1 MVHLSLGESGSII
14 TSRGDNSVISNEET
28 IGGSHQESFQDY
40 IGGTQESA
48 RFTKENSV
56 AFERRTK
63 EILGAS
69 RKRLVIGKN
78 TLAYKTTVP
87 DSSEA
92 GVVYNVLKSIGVRRH
107 GDGFFVNP
115 ILSIAFYSKFY
126 CS

>member
-40 IGGTQESA
+40 TGGAQEGS

-56 AFERRTK
+56 TFERRTK
-63 EILGAS
+63 EILGAN

-78 TLAYKTTVP
+78 YPCLQTNHTRL
-87 DSSEA
+87 
-92 GVVYNVLKSIGVRRH
+92 IGS
-107 GDGFFVNP
+107 G
-115 ILSIAFYSKFY
+115 
-126 CS
+126 CSL